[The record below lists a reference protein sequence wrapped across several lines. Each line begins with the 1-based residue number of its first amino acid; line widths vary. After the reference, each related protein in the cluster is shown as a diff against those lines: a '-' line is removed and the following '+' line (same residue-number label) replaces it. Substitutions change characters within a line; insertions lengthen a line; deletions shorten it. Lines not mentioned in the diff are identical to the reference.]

1 MEDKNSTVVWAIF
14 VFSFI
19 LVSLR
24 WIGIDANFARSFLV
38 ELWAIGFILIPF
50 GAYLY
55 FHWISK
61 FNETENLML
70 LLLLATWTF
79 DTIVIPGVSQT
90 GYIFLLATKTSM
102 FIIGLLA
109 ILNLYHLYTK
119 KPQEKKEST
128 KSQSGSL

>member
-1 MEDKNSTVVWAIF
+1 MDKNNSAALALF
-14 VFSFI
+14 AFSFA
-19 LVSLR
+19 LVLLH
-24 WIGIDANFARSFLV
+24 WVGIDAHFARSFLT
-38 ELWAIGFILIPF
+38 ELWVIGFILMPF
-50 GAYLY
+50 EAYVY
-55 FHWISK
+55 SRWISK

-90 GYIFLLATKTSM
+90 GYIFLLATKASI

-119 KPQEKKEST
+119 KPRDKKEN
-128 KSQSGSL
+128 KQSQSGSL